1 MLQLTN
7 FYITPN
13 ETCLLQIHP
22 STLRKL
28 PCHEYFDTWSWEG
41 KFLCFSDTNSTLMA
55 TRILWKFDCYPI
67 NHCDTFLA
75 HHWLT
80 SFWHQFKFVLTKK
93 ILWQQNFVPRFSL
106 FCYVYPKWAISFQT
120 QVFLYGN
127 SPNPLFF
134 NLGPPFFQDW
144 LNFSQPAFLKR
155 PLYFR
160 GKPSPFFLPSNVFP
174 DIGSVGQVEKKNHK
188 ESWDSRPWYP
198 RTTLKVNIHIF
209 GLTKCT
215 IYCEKCSCFCSC
227 FSLCCYCAHF
237 SD

>member
-1 MLQLTN
+1 MNTS
-7 FYITPN
+7 TPGL
-13 ETCLLQIHP
+13 E
-22 STLRKL
+22 KA
-28 PCHEYFDTWSWEG
+28 
-41 KFLCFSDTNSTLMA
+41 NSYA
-55 TRILWKFDCYPI
+55 FQTRIQPSWPLVSFESLTVISSIIVTPFLRIIGSRHSDI
-67 NHCDTFLA
+67 NLN
-75 HHWLT
+75 L
-80 SFWHQFKFVLTKK
+80 FWQKK

-144 LNFSQPAFLKR
+144 LIFSQPAFLKR

-215 IYCEKCSCFCSC
+215 ISWEKCSCFCSC
-227 FSLCCYCAHF
+227 FSLCNYYAHF